1 MLHFKKRIDQQTLPP
16 DITRTAPLCMSHYKR
31 MFNMT
36 RIPKQGCDILHKA
49 HEGDPSSQQITL
61 LVNGHMFLVD
71 VYDTSGDI
79 CSLDTLVQRLR
90 ACTLEAQCEVTP
102 VAILTADDREIWAK
116 NRDHLASLSPSN
128 GQNLSSV
135 DSSLFCLSLDSTR
148 TRIKHGD
155 SIYSS
160 EDLTNARWDDHLHNT
175 AYGMDGFNRWFD
187 KTITLSVESNTR
199 LGMMGEHSPCD
210 ALIPSIL
217 GDYCVE
223 EPMHLAEFE
232 PSNFTSESIPGW
244 RRLDWQLDH
253 HITAECQRVAQEAKS
268 IVDDSDD
275 SQLWFQDYGVSWIR
289 GTAKLSPDAFLQM
302 ALQLAWLKDQK
313 KPTAIYETASTRIFL
328 HGRTEVIRSFS
339 KESLA
344 FVRAMNDETATASCA
359 PFVSQRN

>member
-1 MLHFKKRIDQQTLPP
+1 
-16 DITRTAPLCMSHYKR
+16 
-31 MFNMT
+31 MT

-90 ACTLEAQCEVTP
+90 ACTLEAQCEVIP

-289 GTAKLSPDAFLQM
+289 GTGALDPCNLS
-302 ALQLAWLKDQK
+302 WW
-313 KPTAIYETASTRIFL
+313 S
-328 HGRTEVIRSFS
+328 S
-339 KESLA
+339 
-344 FVRAMNDETATASCA
+344 
-359 PFVSQRN
+359 